1 MQIFS
6 HRFTQINADRFKCK
20 KIVNI
25 ILKSFYEVYNEA
37 QLISYLKAIAIKVSL
52 LLNFGR
58 KPELERFIYDN
69 KRKISAFICG

>member
-1 MQIFS
+1 
-6 HRFTQINADRFKCK
+6 
-20 KIVNI
+20 
-25 ILKSFYEVYNEA
+25 KSFYEVYNEA

-58 KPELERFIYDN
+58 KPELERFIDN